1 MQLAADVDLKVYA
14 EKTEGFSGADL
25 QGFLYNAHLE
35 AIHGAIDMD
44 TFKEAQNT
52 KSANKA
58 SSDKSDFVMNQ
69 TKKVPL
75 TLAEK
80 GHISQRVRICTLCA
94 WFIVL
99 TGLSFLVGNDQK
111 GEAVIIIIIEGCDR
125 FK

>member
-1 MQLAADVDLKVYA
+1 MQLAHFLPHQILEALASKMQLAADVDLKVYA
-14 EKTEGFSGADL
+14 KKTEGFSGADL

-80 GHISQRVRICTLCA
+80 GQISQRVSVCTCG
-94 WFIVL
+94 
-99 TGLSFLVGNDQK
+99 GLFL
-111 GEAVIIIIIEGCDR
+111 ELMP
-125 FK
+125 F

>member
-1 MQLAADVDLKVYA
+1 MQLASDVNLNVYA

-52 KSANKA
+52 KSTNKA
-58 SSDKSDFVMNQ
+58 NNDKSDFVMNQ
-69 TKKVPL
+69 TKKQVPL

-80 GHISQRVRICTLCA
+80 GHISQRVGLIYCLDIYL
-94 WFIVL
+94 FIY
-99 TGLSFLVGNDQK
+99 
-111 GEAVIIIIIEGCDR
+111 
-125 FK
+125 

>member
-1 MQLAADVDLKVYA
+1 MQLASDVDLIVYA

-52 KSANKA
+52 KSTNKA
-58 SSDKSDFVMNQ
+58 NNDKSDFVMNQ
-69 TKKVPL
+69 TKKQVPL

-80 GHISQRVRICTLCA
+80 GYISQRVRLIYRLGVCL
-94 WFIVL
+94 FIY
-99 TGLSFLVGNDQK
+99 
-111 GEAVIIIIIEGCDR
+111 
-125 FK
+125 